1 MASLKRQRWVA
12 GLFASGALVVLV
24 ACAPVRVAPGEAVM
38 SPVIEGGAL
47 IARDGARLP
56 VNRFEAET
64 PRAVVI
70 ALHSFRDY
78 RGAFDQL
85 GPWFAARGV
94 SLLALDQR
102 GFGEAPHPGLWAG
115 EQAMLDDVRD
125 LIAVTQREHPRLPV
139 YLMGESMGGS
149 VALAL
154 MGDDDPPP
162 VAGLILAAPGVREG
176 IPAKPFWD
184 GALRLSERIAPGLAV
199 PIRQDYDGVLAPE
212 AVARFRDD
220 PKVLRRVR
228 TDTYAGLVWLA
239 ETASRRA
246 DRVRV
251 PMLVLYG
258 EPDRTIRQEAIC
270 HLARRHATGAVDLR
284 IRDHWPHLLLH
295 GPDREAVAGEILAW
309 LDGERREQDL
319 NRHCPA

>member
-1 MASLKRQRWVA
+1 MWQGWKA
-12 GLFASGALVVLV
+12 GLLAGALVMLA
-24 ACAPVRVAPGEAVM
+24 ACAPVRVAPGEAVKT
-38 SPVIEGGAL
+38 PVIEDGAL

-64 PRAVVI
+64 PRAVLV

-78 RGAFDQL
+78 RGAYDQL
-85 GPWFAARGV
+85 GPWFASRGIDLV
-94 SLLALDQR
+94 AMDQR
-102 GFGEAPHPGLWAG
+102 GFGDAPHRGYWAG

-125 LIAVTQREHPRLPV
+125 LVAVLHREQPARPV

-154 MGDDDPPP
+154 MGDGQAPA

-176 IPAKPFWD
+176 IPAKPLWD
-184 GALRLSERIAPGLAV
+184 GALWLSERLAPGLTV
-199 PIRQDYDGVLAPE
+199 PINQDYDGVLAPE

-220 PKVLRRVR
+220 PKVLRRIR
-228 TDTYAGLVWLA
+228 TDTYVGLVWLA

-258 EPDRTIRQEAIC
+258 KPDRTIRQEAIC
-270 HLARRHATGAVDLR
+270 HLARHHATGQVDLR

-309 LDGERREQDL
+309 LDGKRNEYAV